1 MEITKNSIKTDNKLN
16 KEIYNNI
23 NSNNIIIPI
32 KILLT
37 PTQIKEKENNK
48 DSNENLIYNK
58 EISYCDLKDN
68 NYISPNLSCQIYQ
81 ENDDINKKL
90 DILLGKKRI
99 IKNSYNYLNQKNK
112 NIKNI
117 KKKINDYQYNSKYSK
132 KIINTISPHKLLN
145 EKKEKKINI
154 FEKVKK
160 YKAKNNEKEESSPK
174 RINKCWINWINE
186 VISLI
191 NDNNTND
198 KNCKKEKFLL
208 VSLSE
213 NKNDVPSKDISNI
226 NDDKIRQNIID
237 KISHNERFINI
248 SKISNL
254 NYRYSVDKFNN
265 INEDLTYNYDNDLT
279 KNISNIKS
287 NHDLFE

>member
-1 MEITKNSIKTDNKLN
+1 MESTNNSIKNDNKLN
-16 KEIYNNI
+16 KKIYNNI

-112 NIKNI
+112 NIKNT
-117 KKKINDYQYNSKYSK
+117 KKKINDYQY
-132 KIINTISPHKLLN
+132 TIKG
-145 EKKEKKINI
+145 
-154 FEKVKK
+154 
-160 YKAKNNEKEESSPK
+160 
-174 RINKCWINWINE
+174 
-186 VISLI
+186 
-191 NDNNTND
+191 
-198 KNCKKEKFLL
+198 
-208 VSLSE
+208 
-213 NKNDVPSKDISNI
+213 
-226 NDDKIRQNIID
+226 
-237 KISHNERFINI
+237 
-248 SKISNL
+248 
-254 NYRYSVDKFNN
+254 
-265 INEDLTYNYDNDLT
+265 
-279 KNISNIKS
+279 
-287 NHDLFE
+287 